1 MTIKNAKQITLAAA
15 ATLVFAIAWVC
26 GPAAAQETNFQ
37 VAQFVVCSG
46 VQNHAPVNVMDVFP
60 AGTERVFCFLDA
72 RDVRQ
77 DTQVQ
82 IVWYH
87 QDEELARVT
96 LPLGQGER
104 WRTYSS
110 KLVNGLTGN
119 WKVYLQDQSG
129 AILSEVQFAVQ

>member
-1 MTIKNAKQITLAAA
+1 MTIKDAKRMTLAATA
-15 ATLVFAIAWVC
+15 VLVFAIALVC
-26 GPAAAQETNFQ
+26 APAAAQEANFQ
-37 VAQFVVCSG
+37 VAQFVVCSD
-46 VQNHAPVNVMDVFP
+46 VQNHAPVNVVDVFP
-60 AGTERVFCFLDA
+60 AETERVFCFLEA
-72 RDVRQ
+72 HDVRQ

-87 QDEELARVT
+87 QDEELARVP